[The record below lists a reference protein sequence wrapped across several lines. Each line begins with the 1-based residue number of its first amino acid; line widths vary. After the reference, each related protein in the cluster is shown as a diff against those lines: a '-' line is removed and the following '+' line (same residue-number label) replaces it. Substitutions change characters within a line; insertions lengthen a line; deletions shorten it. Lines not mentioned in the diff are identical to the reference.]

1 MVEDDQ
7 VLRRLEPGA
16 AETFRQT
23 STMPVP
29 TTVQHEKNIWIA
41 AGDGDLER
49 VRVRKRSLVSP
60 LSCSKAHNVYFV
72 PQELIEV
79 HCL

>member
-7 VLRRLEPGA
+7 VLRRLEPSA

-49 VRVRKRSLVSP
+49 VRVRIRSLVSP
-60 LSCSKAHNVYFV
+60 LSCSRAHTTFT
-72 PQELIEV
+72 LSRRS
-79 HCL
+79 